1 MLFSGGQDSTV
12 CLAHALDAFARVET
26 VGFDYGQRHA
36 VELECRQRVRAEI
49 ASAFPAWGAR
59 LGPDHVLDITSFGA
73 IGDTALTSGAEIQ
86 MLASGLP
93 STFVPGRNLV
103 FFTYAAAL
111 GYRRGLHTLVGGMCE
126 TDYSGYPDCRD
137 ATLRALEQAI
147 RLGTEVP
154 FVDRHAADV
163 AVQGRDLGAC
173 AQARRRRTHR
183 PHHRAHPHLL
193 SRRAGQAS
201 CLGLWLRRLPGLRA
215 PRQGLRAVAG
225 NQRAKTH
232 AKSRGLKQ
240 FLPGSSRPGAG
251 GSLKQGL
258 TGSDYRTY
266 QLVGLLLGPACF
278 AAMLLSPVP
287 SGLSAAGW
295 ATAALGVWMAI
306 WWATEAIPLFATALL
321 PLLFLPLLGI
331 SNLNAAA
338 APFANPVVFLLFGGF
353 LIALAVERWDLH
365 RRIAFH
371 IILRVGN
378 RPHNLIGG
386 VMLATGA
393 LSMWISNTATT
404 VMMLPI
410 AISLIGV
417 VLPPGKDH
425 GRDGTN
431 FAAAMLLGVAYAATI
446 GGMATLIGSPPN
458 ALTASYLSQ
467 NFGIKVTFAE
477 WMAIGVPISL
487 VLLAAAYVI
496 LTRVSLPFSSALA
509 STEQHVV
516 ADMLREMGPM
526 SRPEKRVAAVFA
538 AVVAAWILSPLI
550 GHLTGVAM
558 SDTGIAIAGVI
569 ALCAIPADWKS
580 RTFLLD
586 LATARRAP
594 FDILILF
601 GGGLSLAEAMEVSG
615 LTLWIGNGLSFLH
628 GLPVVVLVAGAV
640 LLVIFISEL
649 MSNTATA
656 AAFLPIGG
664 SLAIGAEASPLL
676 IALAVGLASSSAFM
690 LPVGTL
696 PNALVFGTGQIP
708 LPRMLHA
715 GFYLN
720 LAGAAIITI
729 GLALAAPFL

>member
-1 MLFSGGQDSTV
+1 M
-12 CLAHALDAFARVET
+12 
-26 VGFDYGQRHA
+26 
-36 VELECRQRVRAEI
+36 
-49 ASAFPAWGAR
+49 
-59 LGPDHVLDITSFGA
+59 
-73 IGDTALTSGAEIQ
+73 
-86 MLASGLP
+86 
-93 STFVPGRNLV
+93 
-103 FFTYAAAL
+103 
-111 GYRRGLHTLVGGMCE
+111 
-126 TDYSGYPDCRD
+126 
-137 ATLRALEQAI
+137 
-147 RLGTEVP
+147 
-154 FVDRHAADV
+154 
-163 AVQGRDLGAC
+163 
-173 AQARRRRTHR
+173 
-183 PHHRAHPHLL
+183 
-193 SRRAGQAS
+193 
-201 CLGLWLRRLPGLRA
+201 
-215 PRQGLRAVAG
+215 
-225 NQRAKTH
+225 
-232 AKSRGLKQ
+232 
-240 FLPGSSRPGAG
+240 
-251 GSLKQGL
+251 KQGP
-258 TGSDYRTY
+258 TGSDYKNY

-278 AAMLLSPVP
+278 AAMLLSPAP

-321 PLLFLPLLGI
+321 PLFFLPLLGI

-338 APFANPVVFLLFGGF
+338 VPFANPVVFLLFGGF

-378 RPHNLIGG
+378 RPHNLVGG

-410 AISLIGV
+410 AISLVGV
-417 VLPPGKDH
+417 VLPSGKDH

-467 NFGIKVTFAE
+467 NLGIKVTFAE

-487 VLLAAAYVI
+487 TLLAAAFVI
-496 LTRVSLPFSSALA
+496 LTRVSLPFSFAFA
-509 STEQHVV
+509 STERHVV

-526 SRPEKRVAAVFA
+526 STPEKRVAAVFA
-538 AVVAAWILSPLI
+538 AVVAAWILGPLI
-550 GHLTGVAM
+550 GHLLGIDM
-558 SDTGIAIAGVI
+558 NDTGIAIAGVI
-569 ALCAIPADWKS
+569 ALCAIPADGNN

-586 LATARRAP
+586 LATARRRHRY
-594 FDILILF
+594 FDPVRWRID
-601 GGGLSLAEAMEVSG
+601 LAEAMETSG
-615 LTLWIGNGLSFLH
+615 LTLWIGDGLSFLH
-628 GLPVVVLVAGAV
+628 GMPVVVLIAGAV

-664 SLAIGAEASPLL
+664 SLAIGADASPLL